1 MKKNLIKVLGI
12 LLLIILQFTFFS
24 KLSVLTFVPNLVF
37 VISIVLLLR
46 GFLSDSLLVAVL
58 GGLFLDLTSSFRFG
72 FYTFVIILILLFL
85 NFIILKNIPTLNLF
99 LIFLII
105 FVIFISIDL
114 VMCLIFYTMPA
125 WQMIVDGIVNGLWG
139 IIVYFILEKFTKQ
152 EEIKFS

>member
-24 KLSVLTFVPNLVF
+24 KLSILTFVPNLIF

-46 GFLSDSLLVAVL
+46 GFLSDSLLVAVF
-58 GGLFLDLTSSFRFG
+58 GGLFLDLASSFRFG
-72 FYTFVIILILLFL
+72 FYTLIIILILLFL
-85 NFIILKNIPTLNLF
+85 NFVILKNLPTLNLF

-105 FVIFISIDL
+105 FAIFIFIDL
-114 VMCLIFYTMPA
+114 LMCLISHTMPT
-125 WQMIVDGIVNGLWG
+125 WQMFVDGLVNGLWG
-139 IIVYFILEKFTKQ
+139 IVVYFILEKFTKQ